1 MMIVFPCKIL
11 VRNVERILYK
21 CMNFQ
26 SPKVS
31 RNIFSLNINT
41 NKSKDKLVE
50 IVRLPSP
57 ILTRLPKKVLE
68 KSKFFK
74 KEKRKKL
81 AVTVKPIIKQ
91 SYAQATNPKVTN
103 ILKLKKNYLNLPAKK
118 NRKHLQN
125 HQ

>member
-1 MMIVFPCKIL
+1 M
-11 VRNVERILYK
+11 
-21 CMNFQ
+21 
-26 SPKVS
+26 
-31 RNIFSLNINT
+31 
-41 NKSKDKLVE
+41 E